1 MGRFWKRGG
10 LGTRQSAGN
19 NLWSVH
25 TFSEIDRYPLR
36 PGFKAATDIFLAL
49 LGSAS
54 IKALQ
59 CLSETKTHLVDQILY
74 KLLPRI
80 TLHCPIQRIKQIQH
94 TRRNNRRLHLLSR
107 PLCIPHA
114 LLEIVICIRFIFQW
128 SACQSW
134 QLAVVAIVEDCLT
147 PTSAYPRI
155 REERRTK
162 YCPSAAK
169 LLANPFPPSVSMIGY
184 VAKEEARCSPSVKSV
199 SPVSAIFC
207 TESSAALS

>member
-10 LGTRQSAGN
+10 LDIRQLAGN
-19 NLWSVH
+19 NLWTVH
-25 TFSEIDRYPLR
+25 TFSEIDGYPLR

-49 LGSAS
+49 LRSAS
-54 IKALQ
+54 VTALQ
-59 CLSETKTHLVDQILY
+59 TVFNTHLVDQILD
-74 KLLPRI
+74 KLLPR
-80 TLHCPIQRIKQIQH
+80 LPLNRPIQRIKQIQH
-94 TRRNNRRLHLLSR
+94 TRRNNRSLHLLPS

-147 PTSAYPRI
+147 PTSACLRI

-199 SPVSAIFC
+199 SPVSAILC